1 MPKPPRKSG
10 RGGARPGAGR
20 PPKDEDERTV
30 QVAVSLLPDQLEW
43 IDAQAEAKGI
53 SRAEV
58 VRALIASA
66 MGSR

>member
-1 MPKPPRKSG
+1 MPKPPKIG

-43 IDAQAEAKGI
+43 IDAQAAARGI

-58 VRALIASA
+58 MRWLVGAA
-66 MGSR
+66 MRR